1 MNDKRKKIIIIS
13 ACIVAAIILVI
24 IVLSNIS
31 VEKNDESN
39 NVIIPEEEISDT
51 QLRETTIELYFLDKD
66 NKLASNIR
74 KIDAKELLD
83 DPYET
88 VLINLF
94 NGIND
99 DSLNTAIPKNT
110 KIKGINREGDSIVID
125 LSKDFIDSNMEDEN
139 KIKLAINQ
147 IVYTVT
153 QFTEIN
159 KVKII
164 IEGEESE
171 FIGNQEFCRE

>member
-1 MNDKRKKIIIIS
+1 MNDKKKKIIVMSAIAVITIIL
-13 ACIVAAIILVI
+13 AIIAF
-24 IVLSNIS
+24 SNIS
-31 VEKNDESN
+31 IEKTDKSN

-74 KIDAKELLD
+74 KIDAKELLEA
-83 DPYET
+83 PYET
-88 VLINLF
+88 VLVNLF

-110 KIKGINREGDSIVID
+110 QIKEINREGDLIVID
-125 LSKDFIDSNMEDEN
+125 LSKDFIDSNMEDEY
-139 KIKLAINQ
+139 KIKQAINQ

-159 KVKII
+159 RVKIL
-164 IEGEESE
+164 IEGEESQ
-171 FIGNQEFCRE
+171 FIGNQELCRE